1 MSLPYHIIIA
11 DDDDSITRLL
21 VRVLTRIYPTAVL
34 STVGDGPDA
43 LAVYAQRG
51 ADLLI
56 TNNRMPTMSGLDLIR
71 ALRAGGATLP
81 ILMISGT
88 ADEPRAMAAGA
99 TQFLAK
105 PFLVGQLEQ
114 VVTGVLRP

>member
-1 MSLPYHIIIA
+1 MSAAYHIIIA

-21 VRVLTRIYPTAVL
+21 VRALTRVYPTAIL
-34 STVGDGPDA
+34 SAVRDGPDA
-43 LAVYAQRG
+43 LALYAQRG

-56 TNNRMPTMSGLDLIR
+56 TNNHMPTMSGLDLIQ

-88 ADEPRAMAAGA
+88 ADEPGAMAAGA
-99 TQFLAK
+99 TRFLAK
-105 PFLVGQLEQ
+105 PFLVAQLEQ